1 MERETFVLQFI
12 EFSIDTGRSVFSP
25 KHKIHHQ
32 REEKKQTKVSQL
44 AWEATLMTIY
54 ILGHRRVT
62 IRQGRKTPET
72 HVYQNKAEN
81 DPKHELRGGITQEI
95 LKG

>member
-12 EFSIDTGRSVFSP
+12 EFSIDTGGSVFSP

-44 AWEATLMTIY
+44 AWEARL
-54 ILGHRRVT
+54 H
-62 IRQGRKTPET
+62 
-72 HVYQNKAEN
+72 
-81 DPKHELRGGITQEI
+81 
-95 LKG
+95 